1 MRQFVLVTTFAL
13 ISASAAFA
21 QTGFEIS
28 AGIGY
33 TLSEGV
39 DVNDIEGPD
48 GLIYNKVDPE
58 SGFSYNVGFGIQPN
72 HMLEIGFL
80 MASELSNLKVSGPRG
95 SKESVDLTLNNYH
108 GYFAYNFGYPGAQ
121 IRPFFLFGL
130 GATHYITGEYDGTAV
145 DNSTRFST
153 TWAGGVKWYS
163 KGPLGARFM
172 GRWTPTYIKTDE
184 YGWWCDY
191 WGCYVVGN
199 AEYSHQF
206 EMSAAAL
213 YRF

>member
-1 MRQFVLVTTFAL
+1 MRSLVL
-13 ISASAAFA
+13 ASALLALSATAALA
-21 QTGFEIS
+21 QPAVEIS

-39 DVNDIEGPD
+39 EFDTIVINDIAYDE
-48 GLIYNKVDPE
+48 IDPE
-58 SGFSYNVGFGIQPN
+58 SGFSYNVGVGVMPN
-72 HMLEIGFL
+72 PLFEFGFL
-80 MASELSNLKVSGPRG
+80 MSSQFSKVIVSGPRTEMDG
-95 SKESVDLTLNNYH
+95 VDLTLNNYH

-130 GATHYITGEYDGTAV
+130 GATHYITGDFDGVEV

-172 GRWTPTYIKTDE
+172 GRWTPTYIKTDSD
-184 YGWWCDY
+184 GWWCDPY